1 MLLSIE
7 IEKVNSVMTS
17 KTEILPTLEERI
29 LDVENHFGR
38 LQREIEEIGL
48 PAGLDLQRRLEELK
62 IEEQAVRR
70 DIVGYLLDPDPDPSK
85 VEKIER
91 LLQRIADEEL
101 SVQDDADFLNQS
113 APSSVSLAVEAGA
126 HLVGLYRRVLRRLIR
141 DHHPL
146 GESVFV
152 NQTHDDL
159 AARFG
164 IDDAKESAKTGS
176 PQKMVDPNL

>member
-62 IEEQAVRR
+62 IEEQASPKASSLESISQFSTYVCII
-70 DIVGYLLDPDPDPSK
+70 DSPSLSHFNRK
-85 VEKIER
+85 TKTSRR
-91 LLQRIADEEL
+91 LLQD
-101 SVQDDADFLNQS
+101 N
-113 APSSVSLAVEAGA
+113 GK
-126 HLVGLYRRVLRRLIR
+126 RL
-141 DHHPL
+141 
-146 GESVFV
+146 
-152 NQTHDDL
+152 
-159 AARFG
+159 
-164 IDDAKESAKTGS
+164 KT
-176 PQKMVDPNL
+176 

>member
-17 KTEILPTLEERI
+17 KPEILPTLEEII

-62 IEEQAVRR
+62 VEEQGVRR
-70 DIVGYLLDPDPDPSK
+70 DIIRYLLDPEPDPIK
-85 VEKIER
+85 VKNIER
-91 LLQRIADEEL
+91 LLQRIADEES

-113 APSSVSLAVEAGA
+113 APSSVSFAVEAGA
-126 HLVGLYRRVLRRLIR
+126 HLVGLYRRVLGRLIR
-141 DHHPL
+141 DHCPL
-146 GESVFV
+146 GQSVFV

-164 IDDAKESAKTGS
+164 IDDVKESAKIS
-176 PQKMVDPNL
+176 N